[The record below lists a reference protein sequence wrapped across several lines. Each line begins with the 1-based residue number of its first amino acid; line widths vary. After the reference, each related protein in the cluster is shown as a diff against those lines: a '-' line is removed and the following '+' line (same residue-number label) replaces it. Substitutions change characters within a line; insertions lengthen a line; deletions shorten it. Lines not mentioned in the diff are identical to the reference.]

1 MHQRKRMSWY
11 LRAAHWNPWDEAWN
25 STITRHC
32 CLKSPIY
39 HYIFKNRRF
48 FTKTEQIFVP
58 SYCDALYWDW
68 GHSRQRGD
76 RRANWTITYCS
87 CCRSSVVL
95 YETVSKGQNGI
106 RGLADK
112 SDLSLRQADDYVA
125 DVQWINPLWTQRST
139 VCWQRYSH
147 HVPKY
152 WPNGGLGRLQ
162 TFAKYVWEVIVHY
175 PKIACYRLP
184 LNKGSQPITSKK
196 VSVLRDLLWR

>member
-11 LRAAHWNPWDEAWN
+11 LRAAHWSPWDEAWN
-25 STITRHC
+25 STTTRHW

-48 FTKTEQIFVP
+48 FTKTEQIYIP

-68 GHSRQRGD
+68 GHSRQRD
-76 RRANWTITYCS
+76 DSRANWTITYCS

-95 YETVSKGQNGI
+95 YETVSKGQNII

-125 DVQWINPLWTQRST
+125 DVQWMNPLWTQRST

-152 WPNGGLGRLQ
+152 WPNGLEGWVDYKPSQSTYEKLFYITRRSHVTDCLW
-162 TFAKYVWEVIVHY
+162 TKEVNQVHQ
-175 PKIACYRLP
+175 RRF
-184 LNKGSQPITSKK
+184 QF
-196 VSVLRDLLWR
+196 